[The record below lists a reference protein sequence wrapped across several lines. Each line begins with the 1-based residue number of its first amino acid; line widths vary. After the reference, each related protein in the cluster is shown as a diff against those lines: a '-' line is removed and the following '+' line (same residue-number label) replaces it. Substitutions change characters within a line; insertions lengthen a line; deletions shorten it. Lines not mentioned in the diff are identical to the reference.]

1 MKAVILAGG
10 LGVRLRP
17 FTEVIPK
24 PLLPVGEKSLMEIQI
39 ERLRGHGVTEVF
51 LATNYKA
58 NYIRHFFGDGAEF
71 GVKVEVSKEEE
82 PLGTAGPLTLLK
94 HRLTEP
100 FLVLNGD
107 ILTLANFSAMVS
119 FARAQGTELTIAVKK
134 HITPYAF
141 GDIHFE
147 GNYVTG
153 IEEKPD
159 IVKFI
164 LAGIYVMTPAIFNY
178 IPERQYFGM
187 DALIKNLLAERKPVA
202 KYEIQEY
209 WLDIGQIDHYQEAQQ
224 AYDTHFRSA
233 EK

>member
-10 LGVRLRP
+10 LGIRLRP

-58 NYIRHFFGDGAEF
+58 NYIRHFFGDGSEF

-100 FLVLNGD
+100 FLVMNGD
-107 ILTLANFSAMVS
+107 ILTLANFSAMVT

-141 GDIHFE
+141 GDINFQ
-147 GNYVTG
+147 GNFVTG

-164 LAGIYVMTPAIFNY
+164 LAGIYVMTPAIFDY

-187 DALIKNLLAERKPVA
+187 DTLIKNLLAERRPVA

-224 AYDTHFRSA
+224 AYDTHFKSA
-233 EK
+233 ER

>member
-10 LGVRLRP
+10 LGIRLRP

-24 PLLPVGEKSLMEIQI
+24 PLLQI
-39 ERLRGHGVTEVF
+39 ERLRGHGVNEVF

-58 NYIRHFFGDGAEF
+58 NYIRHFFGDGSEF
-71 GVKVEVSKEEE
+71 GVKVEVSQEDK

-100 FLVLNGD
+100 FLVINGD
-107 ILTLANFSAMVS
+107 ILTLANFSAMVT

-147 GNYVTG
+147 GNFVTD

-164 LAGIYVMTPAIFNY
+164 LAGIYVMTPAIFDY

-187 DALIKNLLAERKPVA
+187 DSLIKNLLAARRPVA

-224 AYDTHFRSA
+224 AYDTHFKSA

>member
-1 MKAVILAGG
+1 
-10 LGVRLRP
+10 
-17 FTEVIPK
+17 
-24 PLLPVGEKSLMEIQI
+24 MEIQI
-39 ERLRGHGVTEVF
+39 ERLRGHGVNEVF

-58 NYIRHFFGDGAEF
+58 NYIRHFFGDGSEF
-71 GVKVEVSKEEE
+71 GVKVEVSQEDK

-100 FLVLNGD
+100 FLVINGD
-107 ILTLANFSAMVS
+107 ILTLANFSAMVT

-147 GNYVTG
+147 GNFVTD

-164 LAGIYVMTPAIFNY
+164 LAGIYVMTPAIFDY

-187 DALIKNLLAERKPVA
+187 DSLIKNLLAARRPVA

-224 AYDTHFRSA
+224 AYDTHFKSA

>member
-10 LGVRLRP
+10 LGIRLRP

-24 PLLPVGEKSLMEIQI
+24 PLLPIGEKSLMEIQI
-39 ERLRGHGVTEVF
+39 ERLRGHGVNEVF

-58 NYIRHFFGDGAEF
+58 NYIRHFFGDGSEF
-71 GVKVEVSKEEE
+71 GVKVEVSQEDK

-100 FLVLNGD
+100 FLVINGD
-107 ILTLANFSAMVS
+107 ILTLANFSAMVT

-147 GNYVTG
+147 GNFVTD

-164 LAGIYVMTPAIFNY
+164 LAGIYVMTPAIFDY

-187 DALIKNLLAERKPVA
+187 DSLIKNLLAARRPVA

-224 AYDTHFRSA
+224 AYDTHFKSA

>member
-24 PLLPVGEKSLMEIQI
+24 PLLPIGEKSLMEIQI
-39 ERLRGHGVTEVF
+39 ERLRGHGVTDVF

-58 NYIRHFFGDGAEF
+58 NYIRHFFGDGSEF

-100 FLVLNGD
+100 FLVMNGD
-107 ILTLANFSAMVS
+107 ILTLADFSAMVA
-119 FARAQGTELTIAVKK
+119 FARAQRTALTIAVKK
-134 HITPYAF
+134 HVTPYAF

-153 IEEKPD
+153 IDEKPD

-164 LAGIYVMTPAIFNY
+164 LAGIYVMTPEIFNH

-187 DALIKNLLAERKPVA
+187 DSLIKNLLAEGRQVA

-209 WLDIGQIDHYQEAQQ
+209 WLDIGQIDHYHEAQE
-224 AYDTHFRSA
+224 AYDTHFKSTEA
-233 EK
+233 

>member
-10 LGVRLRP
+10 LGIRLRP

-58 NYIRHFFGDGAEF
+58 NYIRHFFGDGSEF
-71 GVKVEVSKEEE
+71 GVKVEVSEEDK

-100 FLVLNGD
+100 FLVMNGD
-107 ILTLANFSAMVS
+107 ILTLANFSAMVD
-119 FARAQGTELTIAVKK
+119 FARAHGTELTIAVKK

-141 GDIHFE
+141 GDIRFE
-147 GNYVTG
+147 GNYVTD

-164 LAGIYVMTPAIFNY
+164 LAGIYVMTPAIFDY

-187 DALIKNLLAERKPVA
+187 DSLIKNLLAGRRPVA

-224 AYDTHFRSA
+224 AYDTHFKSA

>member
-1 MKAVILAGG
+1 M
-10 LGVRLRP
+10 
-17 FTEVIPK
+17 
-24 PLLPVGEKSLMEIQI
+24 
-39 ERLRGHGVTEVF
+39 
-51 LATNYKA
+51 
-58 NYIRHFFGDGAEF
+58 
-71 GVKVEVSKEEE
+71 KVEVSKEEE

-100 FLVLNGD
+100 FLVMNGD
-107 ILTLANFSAMVS
+107 ILTLANFSAMVT

-153 IEEKPD
+153 IQEKPD

-164 LAGIYVMTPAIFNY
+164 LAGIYVMTPAIFDY

-187 DALIKNLLAERKPVA
+187 DSLIKNLLAERRPVA

-224 AYDTHFRSA
+224 AYDTHFKS

>member
-10 LGVRLRP
+10 LGIRLRP

-24 PLLPVGEKSLMEIQI
+24 PLLPIGEKSLMEIQI
-39 ERLRGHGVTEVF
+39 ERLRGHGVTDVF

-58 NYIRHFFGDGAEF
+58 NYIRHFFGDGSEF
-71 GVKVEVSKEEE
+71 GVKVEVSQEDK

-100 FLVLNGD
+100 FLVINGD
-107 ILTLANFSAMVS
+107 ILTLANFSAMVT

-147 GNYVTG
+147 GNFVTD

-164 LAGIYVMTPAIFNY
+164 LAGIYVMTPAIFDY

-187 DALIKNLLAERKPVA
+187 DSLIKNLLAARRPVA

-224 AYDTHFRSA
+224 AYDTHFKSA
-233 EK
+233 ER